1 MLQVSDIEMIFG
13 FSQRLNS
20 GTCEQAVFCPARRL
34 PVVGQ
39 VRWLAQLRQVGINIS
54 VWGQEVGKLVATYCC
69 KMKI

>member
-1 MLQVSDIEMIFG
+1 MLQVSDIEMIFN

-39 VRWLAQLRQVGINIS
+39 VRWLAPLR
-54 VWGQEVGKLVATYCC
+54 
-69 KMKI
+69 